1 MPENS
6 ALVDIV
12 QFFDRLGV
20 YDVILPFLLVF
31 TLVFAILEKTKV
43 LGTENGETK
52 KNLNAMMA
60 FVLGFFVI
68 ASSKIVEIIFTV
80 SSQIVVLL
88 LLSVLF
94 LMLAGSFAKQ
104 GEDFALNSY
113 WNVIFMVIMFFG
125 IVFIFLNA
133 ITTKNGKTYLEVV
146 WDWLS
151 AYWTSSAVAAIV
163 FIVLVIAFIY
173 WVTSSGKSGG
183 GGSMHKSEHH

>member
-1 MPENS
+1 MTS
-6 ALVDIV
+6 LD
-12 QFFDRLGV
+12 
-20 YDVILPFLLVF
+20 
-31 TLVFAILEKTKV
+31 FAICSSLFFSKSSRC
-43 LGTENGETK
+43 LAIS
-52 KNLNAMMA
+52 LNSFWSRIMTLQNKEVYIKMA
-60 FVLGFFVI
+60 VTFNHCFFVI